1 MKSFKSTAFASL
13 TSCPMYCAAIVKSA
27 KRIKGASY
35 LDGTGRYQAAY
46 DMLDAKLN
54 VEVDASINV
63 KSADTDLM
71 TLFRVIRDAH
81 IYASTKPG
89 TSNRVLGKW
98 WMANR
103 SNYTFKSPIELMH
116 MIGFLNRPYVPVSL
130 MEGMLHDVVK
140 TVVKVVAWK
149 DLYPGDLK
157 YYNSNGDHQEDF
169 ATLYDDMAMDADFSK
184 SPLANVLRTVFNVY
198 MSHASMSYVEFNV
211 WWFNEGE
218 DASLVHCT
226 FANAAIKALA
236 DASDAEELEGA
247 FDDIIGL
254 ATHVRTYARAPFM
267 AQPRTNLEDALM
279 QLYTETPAYERAA
292 SCFLPLLKAFAMP
305 GKVAAKT
312 FKTFKCAV

>member
-1 MKSFKSTAFASL
+1 
-13 TSCPMYCAAIVKSA
+13 MYCATIVKLA
-27 KRIKGASY
+27 KRIKGSSY

-46 DMLDAKLN
+46 DMMDAKLN
-54 VEVDASINV
+54 VDANISVNVTINAAV
-63 KSADTDLM
+63 NAKSEATDLM
-71 TLFRVIRDAH
+71 TIFRVIRDAH

-89 TSNRVLGKW
+89 SANRILSKW

-103 SNYTFKSPIELMH
+103 NNYTFKSPIELMH
-116 MIGFLNRPYVPVSL
+116 MVGFLNRPYVPMSL

-169 ATLYDDMAMDADFSK
+169 ATLYHDMAMNTEFSK

-198 MSHASMSYVEFNV
+198 MLHASMSYVEFNV

-247 FDDIIGL
+247 FDDMIGL
-254 ATHVRTYARAPFM
+254 ATHVRAYAKAPFM
-267 AQPRTNLEDALM
+267 AQPRTNLEDALTE
-279 QLYTETPAYERAA
+279 LYNETHAYERTA
-292 SCFLPLLKAFAMP
+292 SCLSPLLKAFAMP
-305 GKVAAKT
+305 GKAAAKT